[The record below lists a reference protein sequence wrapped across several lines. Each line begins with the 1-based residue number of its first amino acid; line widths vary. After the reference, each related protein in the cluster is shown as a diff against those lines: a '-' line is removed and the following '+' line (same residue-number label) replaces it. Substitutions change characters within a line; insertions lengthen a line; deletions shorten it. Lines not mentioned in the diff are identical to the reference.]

1 MDRDTMRRGEPT
13 LFRQYQLWSRK
24 QGSSDSDHLGE
35 SLGICAGDILIFLC
49 FNLLSSLPAKTLKI
63 NQQLLHLFALELSK
77 VGLAQMQDVFSGST
91 KKPVSLAD
99 IQRLY
104 RYKTAR
110 YTFSLPLMLGSIASG
125 QNPKSI
131 STLEKIGELLGYV
144 FQLRDDELGIMGEQK
159 KIGKP
164 VGSDIRENKKTL
176 YHFYLFQKVTA
187 SERKKLSGIFGN
199 PKITKQDITYIHS
212 LLTKYSIHTLLHKE
226 QLSVMKQI
234 NKLVAALSL
243 RSLQKLFL
251 EKLILYN
258 TKRST

>member
-1 MDRDTMRRGEPT
+1 
-13 LFRQYQLWSRK
+13 
-24 QGSSDSDHLGE
+24 
-35 SLGICAGDILIFLC
+35 
-49 FNLLSSLPAKTLKI
+49 
-63 NQQLLHLFALELSK
+63 
-77 VGLAQMQDVFSGST
+77 
-91 KKPVSLAD
+91 
-99 IQRLY
+99 
-104 RYKTAR
+104 
-110 YTFSLPLMLGSIASG
+110 
-125 QNPKSI
+125 
-131 STLEKIGELLGYV
+131 
-144 FQLRDDELGIMGEQK
+144 MGEQK